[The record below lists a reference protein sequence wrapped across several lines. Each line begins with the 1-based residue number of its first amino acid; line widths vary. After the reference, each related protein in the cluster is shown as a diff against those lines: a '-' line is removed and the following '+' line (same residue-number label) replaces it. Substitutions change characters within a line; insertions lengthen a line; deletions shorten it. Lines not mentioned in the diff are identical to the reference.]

1 MNIKPIETFYNGY
14 RFRSRLEA
22 RWAVFFDSA
31 FIEYQYEPEGY
42 VLDDGSCYLPDFYL
56 PLFHLYVEIK
66 PSDATESK
74 IHEAENKLLQIFGA
88 KQFSEKGDGIA
99 VAIFRGDPIE
109 NDTWIYCRT
118 RTGEDTGT
126 GWYPMAF
133 KRGIFGEYKGRKYR
147 FKKTETIISVQCPD
161 IDTFFDSSA
170 FDGNTR
176 LVNNNEI
183 HGCLSTFKSAKFR
196 ARQARFE
203 YGERG

>member
-1 MNIKPIETFYNGY
+1 MDIKPIETFYNGY

-42 VLDDGSCYLPDFYL
+42 VLGDGSCYLPDFYL

-66 PSDATESK
+66 PSSVTEDEA
-74 IHEAENKLLQIFGA
+74 HEAENKLMQLFSANIF
-88 KQFSEKGDGIA
+88 SSKGNGIA
-99 VAIFRGDPIE
+99 VAIFRGDPID
-109 NDTWIYCRT
+109 NDTWIYCNARI
-118 RTGEDTGT
+118 GKDISC
-126 GWYPMAF
+126 GWYPMKF
-133 KRGIFGEYKGRKYR
+133 KRGIFGEYNGKKFC
-147 FKKTETIISVQCPD
+147 FKKEDTIIAVYCADADRP
-161 IDTFFDSSA
+161 FDSSA
-170 FDGNTR
+170 WDGNTR
-176 LVNNNEI
+176 LVNENEI

>member
-1 MNIKPIETFYNGY
+1 MNIKPIETHYNGY

-42 VLDDGSCYLPDFYL
+42 VLDDGTCYLPDFYL

-66 PSDATESK
+66 PATATEDK

-88 KQFSEKGDGIA
+88 EMFSQKGDGIA
-99 VAIFRGDPIE
+99 VAIFCGDPLN
-109 NDTWIYCRT
+109 NDMWIYCHT
-118 RTGEDTGT
+118 QLGSDIGC
-126 GWYPMAF
+126 GWYPMKF
-133 KRGIFGEYKGRKYR
+133 KRGIYGESNG
-147 FKKTETIISVQCPD
+147 KKFRLFTNETIISVYCNNKD
-161 IDTFFDSSA
+161 IFFDSSA

-176 LVNNNEI
+176 LINEKEI
-183 HGCLSTFKSAKFR
+183 CGCLSTFKSAKFK